1 MIEPVRLP
9 RFAWLPFRFACC
21 AALVVR
27 SLTAFASLWC
37 GRCAP
42 LWHLRWV
49 GVLASP
55 VGVGHFVEI
64 GSFGVVG
71 SSGWWIYGLG
81 ACAHA
86 CMPGLGGGRV
96 GGEARLPCWPL
107 WVLTARV
114 LKFQGRFGQRAIAA
128 CLSPQVSLSVLAFE
142 YRGRF
147 GQRAIA
153 ACLRPKNGSHGLKES
168 QSFHQKSRP
177 LPWKTLQIIT
187 TDHKPPW
194 KAFQD
199 SVSAHPTSKKRT
211 NFDEMPNSYR
221 RSQEPTHH
229 KCYQGAQ
236 RPHQKPAQQ
245 ANHKQA
251 KQSAGAANRKQAQ
264 RSEPRLN
271 SHREFS
277 RPGIDLK
284 SMPGLCE
291 EERGWWC

>member
-1 MIEPVRLP
+1 MVRGASLAFGSLRR
-9 RFAWLPFRFACC
+9 RFAWLAFGSVARFTRF
-21 AALVVR
+21 LLVR
-27 SLTAFASLWC
+27 SLRSLMAFVM
-37 GRCAP
+37 G
-42 LWHLRWV
+42 
-49 GVLASP
+49 GFLASP
-55 VGVGHFVEI
+55 VRVGHFVES
-64 GSFGVVG
+64 GSFGMVG
-71 SSGWWIYGLG
+71 SCGWWIDELG
-81 ACAHA
+81 CSPQA
-86 CMPGLGGGRV
+86 CMPGLRGRV
-96 GGEARLPCWPL
+96 GGKARLPCWPL
-107 WVLTARV
+107 WALTTRV